1 MSMKRK
7 GAGWLVALGIVLAVT
22 AYSGS
27 SSATESDT
35 DTLKIGVPLIPTTL
49 DPGQNSSG
57 TQIGIMQLISGT
69 LTILDE
75 NGNSVHMG
83 LAESVTIDGADRYI
97 VKLKPGLKFSDG
109 SALTATD
116 VVASFEHYLNDQTT
130 WASYSFAPISK
141 VTASDDLTVNFD
153 LKQPYAS
160 LPFILAYS
168 TSAIVPS
175 ESIEAKGK
183 DLYKG
188 DPLPAAG
195 QFEVQSFG
203 QDQITLQANPNYAGS
218 QPATKTLVFKK
229 IVDTPARIAQVQ
241 AGEIDFADG
250 ISPKQV
256 GRLSPPVEVR
266 TARNVIGTNFL
277 HLNNRDNSVLSDVRI
292 RQAIAVAIDRKQI
305 NQVANAGRNQP
316 ALGLFASSSKYYVPF
331 LSADPN
337 IQRARE
343 LLAGT
348 QCANGCQLRLIVG
361 SDSEVDGDTA
371 IVVQQNLKAIGI
383 QADIVMADSA
393 TTLQWSGDGNFDIYV
408 TGSYEFSDSPDLY
421 TSSDWT
427 LGPGHTGYS
436 SPEMKQLIR
445 QLGVATETSR
455 HQAADKVNALFEK
468 DLPYIPTVEYAII
481 SASRVSS
488 ERFHTGST
496 YLYYVK

>member
-1 MSMKRK
+1 MIRK
-7 GAGWLVALGIVLAVT
+7 GKIGWLVALGIALAVT
-22 AYSGS
+22 GHSGS
-27 SSATESDT
+27 SGATEGDT
-35 DTLKIGVPLIPTTL
+35 ETLRIGVPLIPTTL

-69 LTILDE
+69 LTVLDQD
-75 NGNSVHMG
+75 GNNVRMG
-83 LAESVTIDGADRYI
+83 LAESVTPDGDVRYI
-97 VKLKPGLKFSDG
+97 VKLKSGLKFSDG
-109 SALTATD
+109 SALTAAD
-116 VVASFEHYLNDQTT
+116 VEASFEHYINDQTT
-130 WASYSFAPISK
+130 WATYAFAPISK
-141 VTASDDLTVNFD
+141 VTATDNLTVIFY

-168 TSAIVPS
+168 TSAIIPS
-175 ESIEAKGK
+175 KSIEAKGK

-188 DPLPAAG
+188 TPLPAAG
-195 QFEVQSFG
+195 QFEVQSFA
-203 QDQITLQANPNYAGS
+203 QDQITLQANPNFAGPQLS
-218 QPATKTLVFKK
+218 TKTLVFKK
-229 IVDTPARIAQVQ
+229 IVDATARIAQVQ
-241 AGEIDFADG
+241 AGEIDFADV

-266 TARNVIGTNFL
+266 TARNVIGTHFL
-277 HLNNRDNSVLSDVRI
+277 HLNNRGNSVLSDVRI

-305 NQVANAGRNQP
+305 NQVANAGRNEP

-337 IQRARE
+337 SQRAKE
-343 LLAGT
+343 LLTGT

-361 SDSEVDGDTA
+361 SGSAEDGDTA

-393 TTLQWSGDGNFDIYV
+393 TTLKWSEDGNFDIYV

-421 TSSDWT
+421 TSSDWV

-436 SPEMKQLIR
+436 SPEMKQLVR
-445 QLGVATETSR
+445 QLGVATGTSR

-468 DLPYIPTVEYAII
+468 DLPYIPTVEYAVI